1 MRKIVTKKYEAYQ
14 RMRNVERYNAQM
26 INDLV
31 ERERNLRKT
40 GYKDEANEAKNEI
53 KRRNKELHELRQRI
67 EQAYQ
72 EAYDE
77 AFDVAAIR
85 CLVYVMAYITYGY
98 AFSLKC
104 LLNERCADDAGEVEY
119 AKRVSES
126 CKALFEMAEEFG
138 VIGGRDNESFNA
150 IEECVSERAE
160 PYVRQIMGEITL
172 GAGNREVK
180 IRELLDKYGV
190 SANVRR

>member
-31 ERERNLRKT
+31 ERERKLRKT
-40 GYKDEANEAKNEI
+40 GYKDEAAEMKRRIEKERRNFAELQQRTEATYNEAYK
-53 KRRNKELHELRQRI
+53 
-67 EQAYQ
+67 
-72 EAYDE
+72 E
-77 AFDVAAIR
+77 AFEIAAVR
-85 CLVYVMAYITYGY
+85 CLVYVMAYITQGY

-138 VIGGRDNESFNA
+138 VIGGRDNESFNN
-150 IEECVSERAE
+150 IEEMVTERAD
-160 PYVRQIMGEITL
+160 PFVRELMDEITFA
-172 GAGNREVK
+172 AGNENIQIK
-180 IRELLDKYGV
+180 KLMEKYGQ
-190 SANVRR
+190 R

>member
-1 MRKIVTKKYEAYQ
+1 MRKIVTKKYERY
-14 RMRNVERYNAQM
+14 RLLKNVESSQTAHVNEL
-26 INDLV
+26 ID
-31 ERERNLRKT
+31 REHNLRKC

-119 AKRVSES
+119 AKRVSDS

-172 GAGNREVK
+172 GAGGREVK

-190 SANVRR
+190 SSNVRR